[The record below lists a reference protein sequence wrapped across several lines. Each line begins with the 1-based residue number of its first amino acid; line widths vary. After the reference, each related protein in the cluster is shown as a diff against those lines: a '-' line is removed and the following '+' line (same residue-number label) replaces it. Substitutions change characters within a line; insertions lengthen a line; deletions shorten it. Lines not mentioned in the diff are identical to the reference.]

1 MTLLIAIDGPGG
13 SGKST
18 VAKAVAERLGLQR
31 LDTGAMY
38 RAVTLLAL
46 RSGTA
51 HPAGGDADPD
61 DDGRD
66 RGRADEPAVG
76 ELAVTMAL
84 EVGGRV
90 ILNGEDV
97 TEAIRTSEVDRAVS
111 VVAALPA
118 VRRELVRRQRAWAE
132 TQGGGVVEGR
142 DIGSVVFPDADLKV
156 YLTADPAVRAR
167 RREVAH
173 DALAR
178 RDDLDSSRVMSPLQV
193 APGAIVVDS
202 TDLSVDDVVEEV
214 ISHL

>member
-1 MTLLIAIDGPGG
+1 VTPLIAIDGPGG

-18 VAKAVAERLGLQR
+18 VARAVAERLGLER

-46 RSGTA
+46 RNGGP
-51 HPAGGDADPD
+51 HRAGGVGSHERVGGAP
-61 DDGRD
+61 
-66 RGRADEPAVG
+66 DEPAIR
-76 ELAVTMAL
+76 ELATTMAL
-84 EVGGRV
+84 EVADRV

-97 TEAIRTSEVDRAVS
+97 TDAIRTSEVDRAVS
-111 VVAALPA
+111 EVAALPA
-118 VRRELVRRQRAWAE
+118 VRLELVRRQRAWADAH
-132 TQGGGVVEGR
+132 GGGVVEGR

-156 YLTADPAVRAR
+156 YLTADAEVRAR

-178 RDDLDSSRVMSPLQV
+178 RDGLDSSRVMSPLQV

-202 TDLSVDDVVEEV
+202 TDMSVDEVVEEV
-214 ISHL
+214 ISRL